1 MSKDMGADS
10 EVSPGRKAEPDPS
23 LLLCSKLLFA
33 SARALRTSLSDE
45 ESQAAGCQG
54 FGPQEFCVSSSFS
67 KVELTAGGGGG
78 GDAQGADAANRAKE
92 KFGHKAG
99 EQQPSTEPKMAPPGP
114 DGIFTPLTKPGD
126 GQGLDKPSPPDG
138 PEPSGS
144 QAEAH
149 MDKLATCPLAG
160 LKEVDHQHPGAQKN
174 TCILATLGIGATME
188 GALPLVAADVSPLP
202 IPVSG
207 PGPVP
212 LSASLSVPLAV
223 PASVNLSA
231 SDASPPLA
239 PAPTLAPAPIPISL
253 AAPASIPAPAPLSLP
268 ALVLAPIPATG
279 PVPPLPTPAPS
290 PATLP
295 GPPPTLITAFA
306 AATPAPTPTPAPVFT
321 PAPTPGPQTKPA
333 LAPIPTPAPISA
345 PFSLNRVCFPATQAP
360 AMQKVPLSFQPGAVL
375 APNQPLVYIPPQS
388 CGQPLS
394 VATIPAPLGVSS
406 TLTLP
411 VLPTYLQERCLPG
424 VLASPE
430 LRSYPC
436 AFSVARPL
444 TSDSKLVSLEVNGLP
459 CTSPS
464 SGNSGQPVPDG
475 GPAPPG
481 DVPLPAPAA
490 KILPPPPQPSLAAA
504 GGSSTPGHPSKTPA
518 GTEHHAEG
526 ASAAFSPLK
535 SPPQLEREM
544 VSPPECIEM
553 PLDLSSKSNRQKLP
567 LPSQRKTPP
576 MPVLT
581 PVHTSGKAFLS
592 TVLSRSHRATQATGS
607 NVTSC
612 LGSASPFV
620 IFPDFV
626 RNGDPSAWVKNSTAL
641 ISTIPGTYVG
651 VANPVPASLL
661 LNKDASL
668 GVVRDP
674 RHLPKQEPI
683 SIVDQG
689 VPKNPSSTCGKKGN
703 QSAAAENPVRRS
715 TPARIAP
722 GVPTCPSKEMP
733 FWKPTGQ
740 GSIYSRCSINGKP
753 TTAQVL
759 PVGWSPYHPSS
770 LFSIGIPSP
779 GQLAAHQGV
788 PIKPAGIAG
797 EFSLVP
803 SASPGEAAQGVAE
816 GQPRPGG
823 PFPEGQEAVL
833 KTNGCQPPAKPCEEP
848 VNPTILILGP
858 QAGSLPMS
866 LQPGGI
872 GEVRGLKANAGAPPQ
887 DHRPEDSGS
896 QPSPDPP
903 SSPED
908 PHGSCALKPAADG
921 KPKNKVLATYLA
933 PDLALPPS
941 QGFHKL
947 SEMSLLPHEGH
958 LKELKAKAD
967 VQGTKRGLGLGT
979 RRKSDGDLSW
989 VKKENVLFSL
999 NQCFQADGFLGG
1011 TTKAKGGQSQHR
1023 QESCNSFSCKNK
1035 WHPEGG
1041 AKMSSKRAKCTRA
1054 MEEDAPVGKSR
1065 GRSPHRHKWKK
1076 HQHRGDSH
1084 ESTKKACKTSG
1095 KEHNGIRIKHKRQ
1108 KSAKSQSQLTG
1119 IRRGDGHE
1127 EGYLEKKAKN
1137 NFRDFIP
1144 VVLSSRTRSQ
1154 SGTACST
1161 FTATAECELGRP
1173 EEFPMLEERQEE
1185 VGLGSKHRKRKAH
1198 RSSQHVS
1205 RRSRGDR
1212 SLEDRA
1218 SRHQR
1223 RARELPWKVE
1233 SPRQPWDT
1241 EDEEEDED
1249 EDEDEG
1255 HVKRKKRRRQK
1266 NRKYHTGEYLTERE
1280 EQAHKS
1286 PSHQRR
1292 KARTDSKSRKQKES
1306 PQAPEIHLK
1315 TKHLPSS
1322 RGTGNVPVFP
1332 NGFLE
1337 NRVAK
1342 PTPVSNQEKPSGK
1355 RKCKTKHLV
1364 TPPEEVKKGPWQH
1377 VRIVPPGSPLSLK
1390 LTELWNPAKAH
1401 SSLENRPESPSAC
1414 PIPPEA
1420 RRLIV
1425 NKNAGETLLQR
1436 AARLGYKDV
1445 VTYCLKKE
1453 GEDVNHRD
1461 NAGYTALHE
1470 ACARGKTD
1478 ILNVLLE
1485 HGANVNCSAQDGT
1498 RPVHDAAVN
1507 DNLETIWLLLSY
1519 GADPTLATYS
1529 GQTALKLASSD
1540 KMKTFISDHLLD
1552 LQGRP
1557 EGDPKMAWDF
1567 YSSSVLEGKDGAKCD
1582 LLDNPPGAS
1591 DNDEEDRESD
1601 DFIFE
1606 FSDKPLLPTYNLQV
1620 SLSRGPSAEGSQARK
1635 KTAPTCKETLH
1646 GIGPDGREDTSKVCQ
1661 SLRPCNWFLF
1671 SDVLKRLKLSSRIF
1685 QARFP
1690 HFEII
1695 TLPKVEFYR
1704 QVVSSQLL
1712 TPAERPGGLDSGPMS
1727 STETVELIRY
1737 EPELL
1742 QLLGS
1747 EVEFQPW
1754 SS

>member
-1 MSKDMGADS
+1 MISTAPLYSGVHNWTSTDRIRMCGIN
-10 EVSPGRKAEPDPS
+10 EER
-23 LLLCSKLLFA
+23 
-33 SARALRTSLSDE
+33 RASLSDE
-45 ESQAAGCQG
+45 ESKAAGCQG
-54 FGPQEFCVSSSFS
+54 FRPQEFCVSSSFS

-78 GDAQGADAANRAKE
+78 SDAQGADAAGGAKE
-92 KFGHKAG
+92 KFGRKTG
-99 EQQPSTEPKMAPPGP
+99 EQQHSTEPKMAPPGP
-114 DGIFTPLTKPGD
+114 DGIFTPLTKPED
-126 GQGLDKPSPPDG
+126 GQGLNKPSPPDG
-138 PEPSGS
+138 TEPGS
-144 QAEAH
+144 SRAETH
-149 MDKLATCPLAG
+149 TDKLKPL
-160 LKEVDHQHPGAQKN
+160 DHQHAGAQKN
-174 TCILATLGIGATME
+174 TCILATLGLGAAVE
-188 GALPLVAADVSPLP
+188 GALPLVTADVSPLP

-223 PASVNLSA
+223 PASVTLSA
-231 SDASPPLA
+231 SVPSPPSA

-253 AAPASIPAPAPLSLP
+253 AAPASIPTPAPLSLP
-268 ALVLAPIPATG
+268 ALVLAPIPSTG

-295 GPPPTLITAFA
+295 APPPTLITAFA
-306 AATPAPTPTPAPVFT
+306 AATPAPPSAPAPVFT
-321 PAPTPGPQTKPA
+321 PAPTPGPQAKPA
-333 LAPIPTPAPISA
+333 LAPIPTSAPISA

-411 VLPTYLQERCLPG
+411 VLPSYLQERCLPG

-459 CTSPS
+459 CSSPA
-464 SGNSGQPVPDG
+464 SGNSTQPLPDG

-490 KILPPPPQPSLAAA
+490 KILSPAPQPSLPAAS
-504 GGSSTPGHPSKTPA
+504 GSSTPGHPPKAPA
-518 GTEHHAEG
+518 TTEHHVEG

-592 TVLSRSHRATQATGS
+592 TVLSRSHRAAQATGS

-612 LGSASPFV
+612 LGPASPFV
-620 IFPDFV
+620 IFPEFV

-661 LNKDASL
+661 LNKDAGL

-674 RHLPKQEPI
+674 RHLPRQEPI

-689 VPKNPSSTCGKKGN
+689 APKNPSSACGKKGS
-703 QSAAAENPVRRS
+703 QSAPAENPVRRS

-797 EFSLVP
+797 EFSVVP
-803 SASPGEAAQGVAE
+803 SANPSEAAHRVAE
-816 GQPRPGG
+816 GQPRPSG
-823 PFPEGQEAVL
+823 PFPEGQEPVP
-833 KTNGCQPPAKPCEEP
+833 KSSSCQPPTKACEEP

-858 QAGSLPMS
+858 QTGSLPMS
-866 LQPGGI
+866 LQSSNI
-872 GEVRGLKANAGAPPQ
+872 GEVRGVKAKAGSPPRDQ
-887 DHRPEDSGS
+887 GPEDSES

-903 SSPED
+903 SSPEG
-908 PHGSCALKPAADG
+908 PHSSCNLKSSGDG

-958 LKELKAKAD
+958 LKELKVKAE
-967 VQGTKRGLGLGT
+967 VQGTKKGLSLGA

-989 VKKENVLFSL
+989 VKKENMVFSL
-999 NQCFQADGFLGG
+999 NQCFQAEGFLGG
-1011 TTKAKGGQSQHR
+1011 PARAKAGQSQHR
-1023 QESCNSFSCKNK
+1023 QQEGHGSFSCKNK
-1035 WHPEGG
+1035 WHPDDGT
-1041 AKMSSKRAKCTRA
+1041 KLSSKRMKCSRAK
-1054 MEEDAPVGKSR
+1054 EEDMPASKSR
-1065 GRSPHRHKWKK
+1065 GRSPHGHKWRK
-1076 HQHRGDSH
+1076 HHGDSH
-1084 ESTKKACKTSG
+1084 ESSKKASKASG
-1095 KEHNGIRIKHKRQ
+1095 KEHSGIRIKHKRQ
-1108 KSAKSQSQLTG
+1108 KSAKVQSQLTG
-1119 IRRGDGHE
+1119 FRRGDGHE

-1154 SGTACST
+1154 SGSLCST
-1161 FTATAECELGRP
+1161 FTTTAECELGSP
-1173 EEFPMLEERQEE
+1173 EVFRMLEEHQEE
-1185 VGLGSKHRKRKAH
+1185 VGLGGKHRKRKAH

-1212 SLEDRA
+1212 SLADRA
-1218 SRHQR
+1218 SRHLR
-1223 RARELPWKVE
+1223 RARELPWKME

-1249 EDEDEG
+1249 EDEEEG

-1286 PSHQRR
+1286 LCHQRR
-1292 KARTDSKSRKQKES
+1292 KARTDSKSRKQKS
-1306 PQAPEIHLK
+1306 SSQGSEIRLK
-1315 TKHLPSS
+1315 TKHSASS
-1322 RGTGNVPVFP
+1322 RGSGDIPVFP

-1337 NRVAK
+1337 SHLEKV
-1342 PTPVSNQEKPSGK
+1342 TSLSNLEKPSGK

-1364 TPPEEVKKGPWQH
+1364 GPTEEGKVKGSWHH
-1377 VRIVPPGSPLSLK
+1377 VKIVPPKSPP
-1390 LTELWNPAKAH
+1390 PAKPTE
-1401 SSLENRPESPSAC
+1401 SWTPLEDCPESPSAC
-1414 PIPPEA
+1414 HIPPEA

-1453 GEDVNHRD
+1453 SEDVNHRD

-1470 ACARGKTD
+1470 ACARGWTD
-1478 ILNVLLE
+1478 ILNILLE

-1498 RPVHDAAVN
+1498 RPVHDAVVN

-1529 GQTALKLASSD
+1529 GQTAMKLASSD
-1540 KMKTFISDHLLD
+1540 TMKKFLSDHLSD

-1557 EGDPKMAWDF
+1557 EGDPRVAWDF
-1567 YSSSVLEGKDGAKCD
+1567 YSSSVLEGKDRAKCN
-1582 LLDNPPGAS
+1582 LLDNPPGTS
-1591 DNDEEDRESD
+1591 DNDGNDQESD
-1601 DFIFE
+1601 DFVFE
-1606 FSDKPLLPTYNLQV
+1606 FSEKPLLPTYNLQV
-1620 SLSRGPSAEGSQARK
+1620 SLSRG
-1635 KTAPTCKETLH
+1635 
-1646 GIGPDGREDTSKVCQ
+1646 
-1661 SLRPCNWFLF
+1661 PCNWFLF

-1690 HFEII
+1690 HFEVI

-1712 TPAERPGGLDSGPMS
+1712 TPAERPGGLDSSPLA

-1747 EVEFQPW
+1747 EVEFQSW

>member
-1 MSKDMGADS
+1 MISTAPLYSGVHNWTSTDRIRMCGIN
-10 EVSPGRKAEPDPS
+10 EER
-23 LLLCSKLLFA
+23 
-33 SARALRTSLSDE
+33 RTSLSDE
-45 ESQAAGCQG
+45 ESKAAGCQG
-54 FGPQEFCVSSSFS
+54 FRPQEFCVSSGFS
-67 KVELTAGGGGG
+67 KVELTAVGSGS
-78 GDAQGADAANRAKE
+78 DAQGVDAANGTKE
-92 KFGHKAG
+92 KFGYTAG
-99 EQQPSTEPKMAPPGP
+99 EHQPSTEPKEAPPEP
-114 DGIFTPLTKPGD
+114 DGIFTPLTKLGD
-126 GQGLDKPSPPDG
+126 GQGLNKPSPPEG
-138 PEPSGS
+138 TEPSSSG
-144 QAEAH
+144 AETH
-149 MDKLATCPLAG
+149 VDKLTTCPLAG
-160 LKEVDHQHPGAQKN
+160 LKALDHQHAGTQKN
-174 TCILATLGIGATME
+174 TCILATLGIGTAMD

-207 PGPVP
+207 PGPAP

-223 PASVNLSA
+223 PASVTLSA
-231 SDASPPLA
+231 SVPSPP
-239 PAPTLAPAPIPISL
+239 LAPAPIPISL
-253 AAPASIPAPAPLSLP
+253 ATPASIPAPAPLSLP
-268 ALVLAPIPATG
+268 ALVLAPIPASG
-279 PVPPLPTPAPS
+279 PVPPLPTPAAS

-295 GPPPTLITAFA
+295 APPPTLITAFA
-306 AATPAPTPTPAPVFT
+306 AATPAPPPTPAPVFT
-321 PAPTPGPQTKPA
+321 PAPTPGPQAKPA
-333 LAPIPTPAPISA
+333 LAPVPTPAPISA
-345 PFSLNRVCFPATQAP
+345 PFNLNRVCFPATQAP

-411 VLPTYLQERCLPG
+411 VLPSYLQERCLPG

-436 AFSVARPL
+436 AFSVTRPL

-464 SGNSGQPVPDG
+464 SGNSTQSAPDG

-481 DVPLPAPAA
+481 DVSLPTPAA
-490 KILPPPPQPSLAAA
+490 KILPPPPQPSLPAT
-504 GGSSTPGHPSKTPA
+504 GGGSTPGHPTKAPA
-518 GTEHHAEG
+518 AAEHHTEG

-544 VSPPECIEM
+544 ISPPECIEM

-592 TVLSRSHRATQATGS
+592 TVLSRSHRAAQATGS

-612 LGSASPFV
+612 LGPASPFV
-620 IFPDFV
+620 IFPEFV

-641 ISTIPGTYVG
+641 ISAIPGTYVG

-661 LNKDASL
+661 LNKDANL
-668 GVVRDP
+668 GIIRDP

-689 VPKNPSSTCGKKGN
+689 APKNSSPACGKKGG
-703 QSAAAENPVRRS
+703 QSAPAENTVRRS

-759 PVGWSPYHPSS
+759 PVGWSPYHPS

-779 GQLAAHQGV
+779 GQLTSHQGV
-788 PIKPAGIAG
+788 PIKPAGVSG

-803 SASPGEAAQGVAE
+803 SVNPSEAAHGVTE
-816 GQPRPGG
+816 GQPRPSG
-823 PFPEGQEAVL
+823 PFPEVQEPIPP
-833 KTNGCQPPAKPCEEP
+833 GSSCQPPTKPCEEP

-858 QAGSLPMS
+858 QTGSLPMS
-866 LQPGGI
+866 LQPSTI
-872 GEVRGLKANAGAPPQ
+872 GEVRGMKAKPSSPPQ
-887 DHRPEDSGS
+887 DQGPEESES
-896 QPSPDPP
+896 HPSSDPA

-908 PHGSCALKPAADG
+908 PRSSCNLKPTVAADG
-921 KPKNKVLATYLA
+921 KPKNQVLATYLT
-933 PDLALPPS
+933 PNMALPPS

-947 SEMSLLPHEGH
+947 AEMSLLPHEGH
-958 LKELKAKAD
+958 LKELQVQTE
-967 VQGTKRGLGLGT
+967 VQGTKRAFGLGA
-979 RRKSDGDLSW
+979 RRRSDGDLTW
-989 VKKENVLFSL
+989 VKKESMMFSL
-999 NQCFQADGFLGG
+999 SQCFQAENFLGG
-1011 TTKAKGGQSQHR
+1011 SARAKAGQSQHR
-1023 QESCNSFSCKNK
+1023 QEVHSNFSCRNK
-1035 WHPEGG
+1035 WYPEDGV
-1041 AKMSSKRAKCTRA
+1041 KSSSKRSKCSRAKEGGDMPA
-1054 MEEDAPVGKSR
+1054 SKAR
-1065 GRSPHRHKWKK
+1065 GRSPHGHKCKK
-1076 HQHRGDSH
+1076 HHGESH
-1084 ESTKKACKTSG
+1084 ESSKKACKSSS
-1095 KEHNGIRIKHKRQ
+1095 KEHNGIRVKHKRQ
-1108 KSAKSQSQLTG
+1108 KSAKSQSQLPG
-1119 IRRGDGHE
+1119 FRRGDGHE
-1127 EGYLEKKAKN
+1127 EGFLEKKAKN

-1154 SGTACST
+1154 SGSLCST
-1161 FTATAECELGRP
+1161 FTSTVECELGSP
-1173 EEFPMLEERQEE
+1173 DMYPMLEEHHEE
-1185 VGLGSKHRKRKAH
+1185 IGLGSKHRKRKAH

-1212 SLEDRA
+1212 SPTDRT
-1218 SRHQR
+1218 SRHLR
-1223 RARELPWKVE
+1223 RARELPWKME
-1233 SPRQPWDT
+1233 PPRQLWDT
-1241 EDEEEDED
+1241 DDDDEDED
-1249 EDEDEG
+1249 EDEEEG

-1280 EQAHKS
+1280 EQVHKS
-1286 PSHQRR
+1286 LCHQRR
-1292 KARTDSKSRKQKES
+1292 KARADSKSRKQKLS
-1306 PQAPEIHLK
+1306 SQGSEIRLK
-1315 TKHLPSS
+1315 TKHSASS
-1322 RGTGNVPVFP
+1322 HGSGDVAILP

-1337 NRVAK
+1337 SHLENA
-1342 PTPVSNQEKPSGK
+1342 TSLSSSSLEKPSGK
-1355 RKCKTKHLV
+1355 RKCKTKHLAAA
-1364 TPPEEVKKGPWQH
+1364 TATEENKTKGPWHQ
-1377 VRIVPPGSPLSLK
+1377 VKIQPPKSPS
-1390 LTELWNPAKAH
+1390 PAKPTE
-1401 SSLENRPESPSAC
+1401 SWTPLKVQTSLEDCPESPSASH
-1414 PIPPEA
+1414 IPPEA

-1453 GEDVNHRD
+1453 SEDVNHRD

-1470 ACARGKTD
+1470 ASARGWTD
-1478 ILNVLLE
+1478 ILNILLE

-1498 RPVHDAAVN
+1498 RPVHDAVVN

-1529 GQTALKLASSD
+1529 GQTAMKLASSD
-1540 KMKTFISDHLLD
+1540 AMKTFLS
-1552 LQGRP
+1552 
-1557 EGDPKMAWDF
+1557 
-1567 YSSSVLEGKDGAKCD
+1567 EGKDGAKCD

-1591 DNDEEDRESD
+1591 DNDGNDQESD

-1606 FSDKPLLPTYNLQV
+1606 FSEKPLLPTYNLQV
-1620 SLSRGPSAEGSQARK
+1620 SLSRG
-1635 KTAPTCKETLH
+1635 
-1646 GIGPDGREDTSKVCQ
+1646 
-1661 SLRPCNWFLF
+1661 PCNWFLF

-1690 HFEII
+1690 HFEVI

-1712 TPAERPGGLDSGPMS
+1712 TPAERPGGLDASPLT
-1727 STETVELIRY
+1727 STETIELIRY

-1747 EVEFQPW
+1747 EVEFQSW

>member
-1 MSKDMGADS
+1 MISTAPLYSGVHNWTSTDRIRMCGINED
-10 EVSPGRKAEPDPS
+10 R
-23 LLLCSKLLFA
+23 
-33 SARALRTSLSDE
+33 RTALSDE
-45 ESQAAGCQG
+45 ESKAAGCQG
-54 FGPQEFCVSSSFS
+54 FRPQEFCVSSSFS
-67 KVELTAGGGGG
+67 KVELTAGGGGS
-78 GDAQGADAANRAKE
+78 DAQGADAANGGKE

-99 EQQPSTEPKMAPPGP
+99 EQQPNTELKMAPPGP

-126 GQGLDKPSPPDG
+126 GEELNKPSPLDG
-138 PEPSGS
+138 TEPGS
-144 QAEAH
+144 SRAETH
-149 MDKLATCPLAG
+149 MDKLATRPLAG
-160 LKEVDHQHPGAQKN
+160 LKALDHQHAGAQKN
-174 TCILATLGIGATME
+174 TCILATLGIGAAVE
-188 GALPLVAADVSPLP
+188 GALPLVTSDVSPLP

-223 PASVNLSA
+223 PASVALSA
-231 SDASPPLA
+231 SVPSPPLA

-253 AAPASIPAPAPLSLP
+253 ASPASIPTPAPLSLP

-295 GPPPTLITAFA
+295 APPPTLITAFA
-306 AATPAPTPTPAPVFT
+306 AATPAPPPTPAPVFT
-321 PAPTPGPQTKPA
+321 PAPTPGPQAKPA
-333 LAPIPTPAPISA
+333 LAPIPTSAPISA

-375 APNQPLVYIPPQS
+375 APSQPLVYIPPQS

-411 VLPTYLQERCLPG
+411 VLPSYLQERCLPG
-424 VLASPE
+424 VLASPD

-464 SGNSGQPVPDG
+464 SGNSAQPVPDG

-490 KILPPPPQPSLAAA
+490 KILPLPAAS
-504 GGSSTPGHPSKTPA
+504 GSSTPGHPSKAPA
-518 GTEHHAEG
+518 TTEHHAEG

-544 VSPPECIEM
+544 ASPPECIEM

-592 TVLSRSHRATQATGS
+592 TVLSRSHRAAQATGS

-612 LGSASPFV
+612 LGPASPFV
-620 IFPDFV
+620 IFPEFV

-641 ISTIPGTYVG
+641 ISAIPGTYVG

-668 GVVRDP
+668 GIVRDP

-689 VPKNPSSTCGKKGN
+689 APKNPNSTCGKKGN
-703 QSAAAENPVRRS
+703 QSAPAENPGRRS

-797 EFSLVP
+797 EFSMVP
-803 SASPGEAAQGVAE
+803 SANPSEAAHGVSE
-816 GQPRPGG
+816 GQARPNG
-823 PFPEGQEAVL
+823 PFPEGQEPVP
-833 KTNGCQPPAKPCEEP
+833 KSSSCQPPTKPCEEP
-848 VNPTILILGP
+848 VNPAILILGP
-858 QAGSLPMS
+858 QTGSLPMS
-866 LQPGGI
+866 LQSSNM
-872 GEVRGLKANAGAPPQ
+872 GEVRGMKAKARSPPRDQ
-887 DHRPEDSGS
+887 GPEDSES

-903 SSPED
+903 SSPEG
-908 PHGSCALKPAADG
+908 PHSSCNLKPAGDG

-933 PDLALPPS
+933 PDLALSSS

-947 SEMSLLPHEGH
+947 SEMSMLPHEGH
-958 LKELKAKAD
+958 LKELKVKAEI
-967 VQGTKRGLGLGT
+967 QGTKRGLGLGA

-989 VKKENVLFSL
+989 VKKENMMFSL
-999 NQCFQADGFLGG
+999 NQCFQAEGFLGAPARA
-1011 TTKAKGGQSQHR
+1011 KAGQSQHR
-1023 QESCNSFSCKNK
+1023 PEGCSSFSCKNK
-1035 WHPEGG
+1035 WHPDDGT
-1041 AKMSSKRAKCTRA
+1041 KPSSKRMKCSRAK
-1054 MEEDAPVGKSR
+1054 EDDIPASKSR
-1065 GRSPHRHKWKK
+1065 GRSPHGHKWRK
-1076 HQHRGDSH
+1076 HHGDSH
-1084 ESTKKACKTSG
+1084 ESSKKACKASG

-1119 IRRGDGHE
+1119 FRRGDGHE

-1154 SGTACST
+1154 SGSLCST
-1161 FTATAECELGRP
+1161 FTPTAECELGSP
-1173 EEFPMLEERQEE
+1173 EVFPMLEEHQEE

-1212 SLEDRA
+1212 SLADRA
-1218 SRHQR
+1218 SRHLR
-1223 RARELPWKVE
+1223 RARELPWKME

-1241 EDEEEDED
+1241 DDEEEDED
-1249 EDEDEG
+1249 EDEEEG

-1286 PSHQRR
+1286 LCHQRR
-1292 KARTDSKSRKQKES
+1292 KARTDSKSRKQKGS
-1306 PQAPEIHLK
+1306 SQGSEIRLK
-1315 TKHLPSS
+1315 TKHSTPS
-1322 RGTGNVPVFP
+1322 RGSGDISVFP

-1337 NRVAK
+1337 SRLEKV
-1342 PTPVSNQEKPSGK
+1342 TSLSNLDKPSGK
-1355 RKCKTKHLV
+1355 RKCKTKHL
-1364 TPPEEVKKGPWQH
+1364 TGTGPSEAGKVKGRCYQ
-1377 VRIVPPGSPLSLK
+1377 VRIVRPKSLLPAKTTESWTSLK
-1390 LTELWNPAKAH
+1390 VQTG
-1401 SSLENRPESPSAC
+1401 LENSPESPSAC
-1414 PIPPEA
+1414 HIPPEA

-1445 VTYCLKKE
+1445 VMYCLKKE
-1453 GEDVNHRD
+1453 SEDVNHRD

-1470 ACARGKTD
+1470 ACSRGWTD
-1478 ILNVLLE
+1478 ILNILLE

-1498 RPVHDAAVN
+1498 RPVHDAVVN

-1529 GQTALKLASSD
+1529 GQTAMKLASSD
-1540 KMKTFISDHLLD
+1540 TMKKFLSDHLSD

-1557 EGDPKMAWDF
+1557 EGDPRVAWDF
-1567 YSSSVLEGKDGAKCD
+1567 YSSSILEGKDTAKCD
-1582 LLDNPPGAS
+1582 LLDNPPGTS
-1591 DNDEEDRESD
+1591 DNDGTDQESD
-1601 DFIFE
+1601 DFVFE
-1606 FSDKPLLPTYNLQV
+1606 FSEKPLLPTYNLQV
-1620 SLSRGPSAEGSQARK
+1620 SLSRG
-1635 KTAPTCKETLH
+1635 
-1646 GIGPDGREDTSKVCQ
+1646 
-1661 SLRPCNWFLF
+1661 PCNWFLF

-1690 HFEII
+1690 HFEVI

-1712 TPAERPGGLDSGPMS
+1712 TPAERPGGLDSSPLA
-1727 STETVELIRY
+1727 STETIELIRY

-1747 EVEFQPW
+1747 EVEFQSW